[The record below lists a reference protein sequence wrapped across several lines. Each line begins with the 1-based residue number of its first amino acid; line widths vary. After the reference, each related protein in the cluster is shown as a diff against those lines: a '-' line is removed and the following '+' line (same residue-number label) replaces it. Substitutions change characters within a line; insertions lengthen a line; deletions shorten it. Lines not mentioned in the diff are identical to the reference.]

1 MQMAAVLRLNK
12 ASTHPLL
19 EQITSPETI
28 SIWRPI
34 LASQQ
39 GLTVSYAVP
48 LYGNGHLHNVMHIVC
63 LSPPML

>member
-39 GLTVSYAVP
+39 GLTVFYTELV
-48 LYGNGHLHNVMHIVC
+48 YGNGHLHNVMYIVC
-63 LSPPML
+63 LSALMF